1 MKVKIVMSLIGL
13 FVIMCSSFAQNFNRI
28 SKDIKEA
35 QLSIEPRAKKYI
47 DCYYNLRKKSKMLK
61 EFFPMTKNDTVFIL
75 EQHGDWSDL
84 ALTSTIWNANK
95 TISYYSESPGK
106 IFSLTD
112 KPQFI
117 KYMIRLV
124 SEWNIEAIKKE
135 EIENGNIIPS
145 QYVFATRI
153 IFNGKRYQIDCLSFK
168 EFFNLQRDRFDFR
181 E

>member
-1 MKVKIVMSLIGL
+1 
-13 FVIMCSSFAQNFNRI
+13 
-28 SKDIKEA
+28 
-35 QLSIEPRAKKYI
+35 
-47 DCYYNLRKKSKMLK
+47 MLK
-61 EFFPMTKNDTVFIL
+61 EFFPMAKDDTVFIL

-84 ALTSTIWNANK
+84 ALASTIWNSNK
-95 TISYYSESPGK
+95 TISYHSESPGK

-135 EIENGNIIPS
+135 EIENGNMIPS
-145 QYVFATRI
+145 RGVFATRI
-153 IFNGKRYQIDCLSFK
+153 IFNGKKYQITCLDFK
-168 EFFNLQRDRFDFR
+168 DFFNLERDEFDFR